1 MCRIACVSQGKHSR
15 LLLCFVCT
23 VFCLM
28 HLESNGSCAYRRH
41 LQEEGFLLHQLNEFP
56 QGFGVKQVE
65 ICSLGKCYESV
76 GQFVLKIPDAIAGY
90 KITHIAS
97 GAFAYNQNIVA
108 VEISSNVCQIG
119 RGAFCGCSNIV
130 SVSMADCAFHAMRIL
145 GESFK
150 QCVKLEELKLPS
162 GLDLIDVRAFAECN
176 SLKEVRLPDS
186 CNRMVEDAFSNC
198 RSLRSIYIG
207 KVGSHG
213 ESRLLSAFP
222 SCPAREEISINSE
235 NPAYAILDG
244 ALYYKNQQAIVR
256 CPPKHAGKN
265 FLIKDGVSI
274 VCPFAFEGCQFEE
287 IVLPESLGGIGRGA
301 FSGCTNLVSVCFPAG
316 VKVIDDIAFESCSK
330 LRFAVMNGGE
340 MPMMGDDVF
349 PKGTRIIMRSDCS
362 IHCCGDGK

>member
-23 VFCLM
+23 VVCLM

-41 LQEEGFLLHQLNEFP
+41 LQEEGFLLHQLNDFP

-76 GQFVLKIPDAIAGY
+76 GQFVLKIPDAIAGF
-90 KITHIAS
+90 KVTHIAS

-119 RGAFCGCSNIV
+119 RRAFYGCSNLV
-130 SVSMADCAFHAMRIL
+130 SVAMANSAFHPMSIHCEAFCR
-145 GESFK
+145 
-150 QCVKLEELKLPS
+150 CVRLAALKLPF
-162 GLDLIDVRAFAECN
+162 GLKMLGMRAFAECS
-176 SLKEVRLPDS
+176 SLKSVKLPDS
-186 CNRMVEDAFSNC
+186 CDTMVEDVFWGC
-198 RSLRSIYIG
+198 QSLQSIYIG
-207 KVGSHG
+207 TIGRYG
-213 ESRLLSAFP
+213 DDRLISAFLN
-222 SCPAREEISINSE
+222 CPVLESISACSNNS
-235 NPAYAILDG
+235 AYVVHGG
-244 ALYYKNQQAIVR
+244 ALYYKDLEAIVR
-256 CPPKHAGKN
+256 CPPKLAGQM
-265 FLIKDGVSI
+265 FAIKDGVKI
-274 VCPFAFEGCQFEE
+274 VCPFAFEGCQFRE
-287 IVLPESLGGIGRGA
+287 IVLPESLVGIGRGA

-362 IHCCGDGK
+362 IHCCGGGK